1 MRSITG
7 AIACLFVGHHCPLE
21 SLKKTGEP
29 EDSEKRVMATCGR
42 CGRTITAYCGLAMRT
57 TWYRLRPL
65 SQNAQSQRT
74 PKAAEKGLT

>member
-7 AIACLFVGHHCPLE
+7 AIVCVFAGHHCPLE

-42 CGRTITAYCGLAMRT
+42 CGKTITAHCGLAMRT

-65 SQNAQSQRT
+65 SQKRLNER
-74 PKAAEKGLT
+74 PEAAESEVTK